1 MSNQQTYADSEID
14 AGAMKHLLWRAGL
27 TSAFMTAYSVGY
39 LGNTPS
45 PSVLSNSLLVGF
57 SAVGAETCVK
67 YISPFIVHAK
77 ATGTNGLV
85 MMGSEVVLSGLIY
98 SQVFP
103 RFYGN
108 AVPMQQLAMIAGG
121 VDLAAQS
128 AWPRLA
134 AFADSSQQSY

>member
-1 MSNQQTYADSEID
+1 
-14 AGAMKHLLWRAGL
+14 
-27 TSAFMTAYSVGY
+27 MTAYSVGY
-39 LGNTPS
+39 LGNAPS
-45 PSVLSNSLLVGF
+45 PQVLTNSALVSA
-57 SAVGAETCVK
+57 SAVGAETLVK
-67 YISPFIVHAK
+67 YISPYIIHQK

-85 MMGSEVVLSGLIY
+85 MMGSEAALSGLIY

-121 VDLAAQS
+121 VDLAAQI
-128 AWPRLA
+128 AGPRLA